1 MYEFWYDYLKPKYSE
16 KAKVCL
22 MDVDSFIFCV
32 KTDDIYKDIPEEV
45 ETRFDIS
52 KYELER
58 PFPQGMNK
66 KFISMMK
73 DESSGKIIKELAG
86 LTTKT

>member
-22 MDVDSFIFCV
+22 MDADSFIFCV

-45 ETRFDIS
+45 ETRFDTW

-58 PFPQGMNK
+58 PFP
-66 KFISMMK
+66 
-73 DESSGKIIKELAG
+73 
-86 LTTKT
+86 